1 MEVLLLSLV
10 VRHSDLKIPIAINIF
25 NSCKVIQKH
34 AAEFRL
40 DVPGQTNTFLVR
52 KENLTLVILS
62 WQTWYRIYESARF
75 LLNMQKRTSD
85 AGYRLNIVTLTN
97 ALIGFNHLDIAH
109 NIFTLRNIDIHL
121 LRRGFEWNGTIAA
134 IEKFAPGDQEFKEF
148 LSFEAYLRVPI
159 FSCELLG
166 YFDTWPRIKERDS
179 IPRFLAKIFDV
190 QSVLALKWIVGKM
203 SLPGVSWSFHNAAA
217 MPFNKMYKTIAWK
230 FYERSEIEDLVRQAH
245 RWGHPLAIKTAQK
258 LLNPF
263 IERPQ

>member
-62 WQTWYRIYESARF
+62 MQTWHRIYESARF

-97 ALIGFNHLDIAH
+97 ALIGFNHLDTAH
-109 NIFTLRNIDIHL
+109 TIFTLRKIDIDL
-121 LRRGFEWNGTIAA
+121 LRRGFEWNGSFAA
-134 IEKFAPGDQEFKEF
+134 IDRFVAGYNAFRES
-148 LSFEAYLRVPI
+148 LSFEMRMPVPI
-159 FSCELLG
+159 FSCELLE
-166 YFDTWPRIKERDS
+166 YFKS
-179 IPRFLAKIFDV
+179 
-190 QSVLALKWIVGKM
+190 
-203 SLPGVSWSFHNAAA
+203 
-217 MPFNKMYKTIAWK
+217 
-230 FYERSEIEDLVRQAH
+230 
-245 RWGHPLAIKTAQK
+245 
-258 LLNPF
+258 
-263 IERPQ
+263 